1 MKVDGAPWR
10 TCANSAVPSL
20 QDSFSTA
27 TKSMSASAFFDTNVL
42 VYAVVVQDDSRSQQ
56 AEDLIA
62 EGGTVSV
69 QVLNELAA
77 VARRKA
83 KMPWEE
89 VRFAIE
95 NVKVL
100 CPDPLPITLDTH
112 REALAIAE
120 RYGYKIYDALMVASA
135 LEARCAILYS
145 EDMQNGQ
152 VIDQRLTIRNPF
164 LPAR

>member
-1 MKVDGAPWR
+1 
-10 TCANSAVPSL
+10 
-20 QDSFSTA
+20 
-27 TKSMSASAFFDTNVL
+27 MSASAFFDTNVL
-42 VYAVVVQDDSRSQQ
+42 VYAVVVQDDLRSRQ

>member
-1 MKVDGAPWR
+1 M
-10 TCANSAVPSL
+10 N
-20 QDSFSTA
+20 
-27 TKSMSASAFFDTNVL
+27 ASAFFDTNVL
-42 VYAVVVQDDSRSQQ
+42 VYAVLVQDDSRSQQ

-95 NVKVL
+95 NVKAL

-135 LEARCAILYS
+135 LEARCTILYS
-145 EDMQNGQ
+145 EDMQHGQ
-152 VIDQRLTIRNPF
+152 VIDRRLTIRNPF
-164 LPAR
+164 REPA